1 MTDNFRTD
9 IWNKSRSGTDD
20 VSVKPFALGELLIPS
35 RKMKGLILTLTCL
48 ASLRVPV
55 ALAQTMLPDAAS
67 SQMRGTRQNRSHGCL
82 KPVRLFAIEDYNGP
96 FKSVAA
102 SLVRRVENQTAQNL
116 QNSEMHIC
124 PLTVRQKLTLAG
136 QNSIEP
142 ITFIAAGFSA
152 GISQAADYDSHFGQG
167 ASGYGQRFGA
177 ALADNTAGEFFGT
190 FLFPVIFR
198 QDPRYYRVQEGGTKY
213 RMGHALAHIFV
224 TQSDDGTRMFNY
236 SEWFTVASATA
247 LSNVYH
253 PGNRRG
259 FGPSAGQ
266 VAITVGTDAGFNVLR
281 EFWPEMSRKLK
292 LPFRPPQAVPPRR
305 TGQGKSAYDAHS
317 IEIDVQ

>member
-1 MTDNFRTD
+1 
-9 IWNKSRSGTDD
+9 
-20 VSVKPFALGELLIPS
+20 
-35 RKMKGLILTLTCL
+35 MKGLILTLICL

-55 ALAQTMLPDAAS
+55 ALAQTLPDAAS
-67 SQMRGTRQNRSHGCL
+67 SQMHARAETRTYGCL

-96 FKSVAA
+96 FKRVAR
-102 SLVRRVENQTAQNL
+102 SLVRRVENQTAQNP
-116 QNSEMHIC
+116 QNSDMHIC
-124 PLTVRQKLTLAG
+124 PLTAQQKLRLAA

-142 ITFIAAGFSA
+142 ITFIVAGFSA

-224 TQSDDGTRMFNY
+224 TQGDDGTSMFNY
-236 SEWFTVASATA
+236 SEWLTVASTTA

-266 VAITVGTDAGFNVLR
+266 MAITIGSDAGFNVLR
-281 EFWPEMSRKLK
+281 EFWPEVSRKFK
-292 LPFRPPQAVPPRR
+292 LPFRPLQAVPP
-305 TGQGKSAYDAHS
+305 GQTD
-317 IEIDVQ
+317 

>member
-1 MTDNFRTD
+1 
-9 IWNKSRSGTDD
+9 
-20 VSVKPFALGELLIPS
+20 VSAKPFVLGELLIPS
-35 RKMKGLILTLTCL
+35 GRMKGLLFALTCL
-48 ASLRVPV
+48 ASLRVPAV
-55 ALAQTMLPDAAS
+55 LLAQTTLPDAAS
-67 SQMRGTRQNRSHGCL
+67 SQMRETTANRRNGCL

-96 FKSVAA
+96 LKRVAA
-102 SLVRRVENQTAQNL
+102 SLVRRVENQTAQDP
-116 QNSEMHIC
+116 QNSEMQIC
-124 PLTVRQKLTLAG
+124 PLSPRQKLTLAAR
-136 QNSIEP
+136 NSVEP
-142 ITFIAAGFSA
+142 ITFVVAGFSA

-167 ASGYGQRFGA
+167 ASGYAQRFGA

-224 TQSDDGTRMFNY
+224 IQGDDGTTMFNY
-236 SEWFTVASATA
+236 SEWFTVASTTA

-266 VAITVGTDAGFNVLR
+266 VAVTLGSDAGFNLLR
-281 EFWPEMSRKLK
+281 EFWPEVSRKLR
-292 LPFRPPQAVPPRR
+292 LPFRTPQAVSSAR
-305 TGQGKSAYDAHS
+305 TGKGHS
-317 IEIDVQ
+317 TYNADPF